1 MMRVLPF
8 LALGATLLTGG
19 CYDPY
24 GRIDPARTALLGA
37 GVGAAAGLGVAAA
50 TQPGPRYYYGQPGY
64 YAPPPRYYAP
74 PPRYYY
80 GPPRPYYG
88 Y

>member
-1 MMRVLPF
+1 MRVLPIV
-8 LALGATLLTGG
+8 ALGATLLTAG

-37 GVGAAAGLGVAAA
+37 GVGAAAGLGVAAVS
-50 TQPGPRYYYGQPGY
+50 QPRYYYGGYGGPSY

-80 GPPRPYYG
+80 GPPRYYG

>member
-1 MMRVLPF
+1 MRVLPF

-19 CYDPY
+19 CYDAY

-37 GVGAAAGLGVAAA
+37 GVGAAAGLGVAAVS
-50 TQPGPRYYYGQPGY
+50 QPP
-64 YAPPPRYYAP
+64 A
-74 PPRYYY
+74 PRYYY
-80 GPPRPYYG
+80 GPPRYYYGSPGYYAPPRYGYGPPRSYYG

>member
-1 MMRVLPF
+1 MRILPV
-8 LALGATLLTGG
+8 LALGATLMTGG
-19 CYDPY
+19 CYDAY
-24 GRIDPARTALLGA
+24 GRVDPGRTALLGA

-50 TQPGPRYYYGQPGY
+50 SQPRYYAPAPTY
-64 YAPPPRYYAP
+64 YAPPPTYYAP

-80 GPPRPYYG
+80 GRPRYYYG

>member
-1 MMRVLPF
+1 MRVLPI

-19 CYDPY
+19 CYDQY

-50 TQPGPRYYYGQPGY
+50 SQPAPNYYYGRPTY
-64 YAPPPRYYAP
+64 YAPP

-80 GPPRPYYG
+80 GPPRYYG